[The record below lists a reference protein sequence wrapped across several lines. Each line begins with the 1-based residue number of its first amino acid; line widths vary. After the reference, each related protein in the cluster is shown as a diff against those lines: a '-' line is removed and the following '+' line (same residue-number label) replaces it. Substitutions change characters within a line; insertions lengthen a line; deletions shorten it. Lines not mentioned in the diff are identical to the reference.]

1 MLNKKLRF
9 SSVGLYLKSKPTGE
23 EGGMIKKMTGE
34 TVKEFIKSYSE
45 LKARRDIIEKIQEY
59 SHSKGGDND
68 NEYSQIVIKIQ
79 IIESALEFLTED
91 EKKIILLHLIDNV
104 KWSEI
109 KSIYEQ
115 RVGTEFNYS
124 ERTFMRIQKNAL
136 KKIEDFISKSKLEQY
151 VS

>member
-1 MLNKKLRF
+1 MLKLTDDER
-9 SSVGLYLKSKPTGE
+9 S
-23 EGGMIKKMTGE
+23 MIIKMTEE
-34 TVKEFIKSYSE
+34 TVKKFIRSYSE
-45 LKARRDIIEKIQEY
+45 LKARRDVIDKIRKYSYNESINEDQEY
-59 SHSKGGDND
+59 S
-68 NEYSQIVIKIQ
+68 QLVIKIQ
-79 IIESALEFLTED
+79 IIESALELLTED
-91 EKKIILLHLIDNV
+91 EKNIILLHLIDNV

>member
-1 MLNKKLRF
+1 MLKLTDDER
-9 SSVGLYLKSKPTGE
+9 S
-23 EGGMIKKMTGE
+23 IIIIMTEE
-34 TVKEFIKSYSE
+34 TVKGFIRSYSE
-45 LKARRDIIEKIQEY
+45 LKARRDVIDKIRKYSHNESINEDQEY
-59 SHSKGGDND
+59 S
-68 NEYSQIVIKIQ
+68 QLVIKIQ
-79 IIESALEFLTED
+79 IIESALELLTED
-91 EKKIILLHLIDNV
+91 EKNIILLHLIDNV